1 MMNEQR
7 GKRLQED
14 LENRLM
20 NKAAAVACWC
30 HNSQNKG
37 VFPETLPVSTL
48 YPVTGHFYSEASELF
63 IPPADKRWA
72 GNQIHVTAAPEGLH
86 EEIS

>member
-1 MMNEQR
+1 MMDDQR
-7 GKRLQED
+7 RKRLQED

-37 VFPETLPVSTL
+37 VFPET
-48 YPVTGHFYSEASELF
+48 
-63 IPPADKRWA
+63 PADTSCKYTLSCDR
-72 GNQIHVTAAPEGLH
+72 TLFF
-86 EEIS
+86 